1 MFEVIPAI
9 DLRGGRCVRLLKGAF
24 DSETVYSHDPV
35 SVALRW
41 QAEGAKWLH
50 IVDLDGA
57 KQGAPM
63 QIEIVQIICQTV
75 AIPIQ
80 MGGGIRTMEDVERAL
95 QAGAN
100 RVVVGTAVTLD
111 ERFAQ
116 TLFEQFGEQVALGLD
131 VREDKVATHGWL
143 TDLESNYLLFA
154 RRMEQLGAKR
164 IIFTNI
170 SLDGT
175 LEGVDLEPIRALL
188 NAVSIPVIASGGV
201 ASHTDIHRLKELSS
215 AGLEGVIVGKAL
227 YEGRVSL
234 KEWQAYDGF
243 A

>member
-1 MFEVIPAI
+1 LFEVIPAI

-24 DSETVYSHDPV
+24 DSETVYSDDPV
-35 SVALRW
+35 EVALRW

-50 IVDLDGA
+50 IVDLEGA
-57 KQGAPM
+57 KHGAPI
-63 QIEIVQIICQTV
+63 QTETVQAICRSV
-75 AIPIQ
+75 AIPLQ
-80 MGGGIRTMEDVERAL
+80 VGGGIRTLEDAERAL

-143 TDLESNYLLFA
+143 NDLESNYLIFA

-175 LEGVDLEPIRALL
+175 LEGVDLEPIQALL
-188 NAVSIPVIASGGV
+188 NVVSIPVIASGGV
-201 ASHTDIHRLKELSS
+201 AGKEDILRLKKLSPV
-215 AGLEGVIVGKAL
+215 GLEGVIVGKAL

-234 KEWQAYDGF
+234 KEW
-243 A
+243 